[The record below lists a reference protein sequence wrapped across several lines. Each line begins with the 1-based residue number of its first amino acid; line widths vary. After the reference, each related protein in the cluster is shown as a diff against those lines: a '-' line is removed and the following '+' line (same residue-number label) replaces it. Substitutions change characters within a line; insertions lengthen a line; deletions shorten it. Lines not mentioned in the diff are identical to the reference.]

1 MTTVYQVGD
10 GRPDGLTIGGSTSEK
25 VSFYGVT
32 PIAQRTG
39 SAQSTFTITIGTSQ
53 TSWGFKTSDQFND
66 FVTQLREIQNTFIA
80 LGIWAGS

>member
-66 FVTQLREIQNTFIA
+66 FVLQLREIQNTLIA
-80 LGIWAGS
+80 LGVWAGS

>member
-39 SAQSTFTITIGTSQ
+39 AAQSTFTITIGTSQ

-66 FVTQLREIQNTFIA
+66 FVLQLREIQNTLIA
-80 LGIWAGS
+80 LGVWAGS